1 MPSMNSRG
9 FSSQVERG
17 QLPAADHITYEGV
30 FNELT
35 FQAGPVTDK
44 LLDLHIGF
52 CRAGNKQSAVDSRVH
67 EFLALF
73 LKGDSDG
80 KPRDSRRLNSV
91 IVLDISGSMSGG
103 LRGHGGQSR
112 LELSKEAIKMF
123 VSKLRPDDAFGL
135 VIFDDKG
142 ETVVPVSMKKDLEV
156 EAVFAMV
163 DNIKTRGGTTLSS
176 GFNEGVKTLKNY
188 LANSAKG

>member
-80 KPRDSRRLNSV
+80 KPRDSRRLSSV
-91 IVLDISGSMSGG
+91 IVLDFFLVHVRRITGTRRTEPTRTVEGG
-103 LRGHGGQSR
+103 L
-112 LELSKEAIKMF
+112 
-123 VSKLRPDDAFGL
+123 LRC
-135 VIFDDKG
+135 
-142 ETVVPVSMKKDLEV
+142 
-156 EAVFAMV
+156 
-163 DNIKTRGGTTLSS
+163 SS
-176 GFNEGVKTLKNY
+176 PSCGPMTPSG
-188 LANSAKG
+188 

>member
-1 MPSMNSRG
+1 
-9 FSSQVERG
+9 
-17 QLPAADHITYEGV
+17 
-30 FNELT
+30 
-35 FQAGPVTDK
+35 
-44 LLDLHIGF
+44 
-52 CRAGNKQSAVDSRVH
+52 
-67 EFLALF
+67 
-73 LKGDSDG
+73 
-80 KPRDSRRLNSV
+80 
-91 IVLDISGSMSGG
+91 
-103 LRGHGGQSR
+103 
-112 LELSKEAIKMF
+112 MF